1 MPLSARAAFVQG
13 IVNNLGNPKMA
24 VFFASVLPQFTAPG
38 QGMGSALVL
47 LGFVFSVMT
56 LAWLTTYAVVIATAG
71 RLLRVS
77 RVQRSIEAVSGVV
90 LVGLGARVAIDAR

>member
-1 MPLSARAAFVQG
+1 
-13 IVNNLGNPKMA
+13 
-24 VFFASVLPQFTAPG
+24 
-38 QGMGSALVL
+38 
-47 LGFVFSVMT
+47 VMT

-90 LVGLGARVAIDAR
+90 LVGLGARVADRRALSTARRSPPTSAQPLLAIAAARRFSSSGGTSSLWVATCQ